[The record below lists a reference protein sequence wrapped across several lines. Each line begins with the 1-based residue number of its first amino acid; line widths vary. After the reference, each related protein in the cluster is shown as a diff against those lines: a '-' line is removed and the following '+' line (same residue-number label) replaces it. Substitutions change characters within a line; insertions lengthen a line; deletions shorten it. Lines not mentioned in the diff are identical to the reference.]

1 MADAWGTSWGSSSAW
16 GVTWLAR
23 DVTPPVVTV
32 PTLSPA
38 GRSTGGK
45 RKRKVMIGDRLYE
58 VDSLRDVEF
67 LLKRVVRS
75 EPEVV
80 EEARKPR
87 KRVVGRVSA
96 KAEKP
101 ASVPVQIPAIAVD
114 WTPLYKQLAEQDAEY
129 ARLLVKAIARQ
140 EEDDIETILLLM

>member
-1 MADAWGTSWGSSSAW
+1 
-16 GVTWLAR
+16 
-23 DVTPPVVTV
+23 
-32 PTLSPA
+32 
-38 GRSTGGK
+38 
-45 RKRKVMIGDRLYE
+45 MIGDRLYE
-58 VDSLRDVEF
+58 VDSLRDVD
-67 LLKRVVRS
+67 LILKRLVRS

-87 KRVVGRVSA
+87 KRVVDRVSA

-101 ASVPVQIPAIAVD
+101 APEPAQIPAIAID
-114 WTPLYKQLAEQDAEY
+114 WSPLYTQLAEQDAEY

>member
-1 MADAWGTSWGSSSAW
+1 MWHPLFTFSDGE
-16 GVTWLAR
+16 GVE
-23 DVTPPVVTV
+23 PPVVVVTA
-32 PTLSPA
+32 PALAPA
-38 GRSTGGK
+38 GRSTRGGK
-45 RKRKVMIGDRLYE
+45 KRKVMIGDRLYE

-67 LLKRVVRS
+67 LLKRLVRS

-101 ASVPVQIPAIAVD
+101 APVAVEIPAIAVD
-114 WTPLYKQLAEQDAEY
+114 WSPLYEQLAAQDAEY

>member
-1 MADAWGTSWGSSSAW
+1 MWHPLFTFSDGQ
-16 GVTWLAR
+16 GVA
-23 DVTPPVVTV
+23 PPVVTA

-75 EPEVV
+75 EPEAA
-80 EEARKPR
+80 EGAKKPR
-87 KRVVGRVSA
+87 KRVVDRVA
-96 KAEKP
+96 KAEKQAP
-101 ASVPVQIPAIAVD
+101 VAVSVPAIAID
-114 WTPLYKQLAEQDAEY
+114 WSPLYKQLAEQDAEY